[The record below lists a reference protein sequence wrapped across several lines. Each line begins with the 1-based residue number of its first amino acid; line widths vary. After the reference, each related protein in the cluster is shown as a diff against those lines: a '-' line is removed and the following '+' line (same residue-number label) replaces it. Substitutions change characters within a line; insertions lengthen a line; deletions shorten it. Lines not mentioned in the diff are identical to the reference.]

1 MTQLLDSTTLFAD
14 ASKLSSKLPQQI
26 MYTSVPA
33 PPDSTTPSRK
43 RKIEEPIYGKELDA
57 VLTAVLE
64 TDDPVSNVKK
74 ARQVFSTGDAKS
86 DYNTAINTVPN
97 YKSLPLKERNRLSA
111 ERSRKRKLQKMDNL
125 LQENMQLKEI
135 VNQLKLENE
144 QLLAQQ
150 QQNVEE
156 LDGDDSSDVDE
167 VLAPFQKPGELET

>member
-1 MTQLLDSTTLFAD
+1 MG
-14 ASKLSSKLPQQI
+14 
-26 MYTSVPA
+26 
-33 PPDSTTPSRK
+33 
-43 RKIEEPIYGKELDA
+43 EPIYGKELEA
-57 VLTAVLE
+57 VLAAVLE

-86 DYNTAINTVPN
+86 DYNSAINTVPN

-156 LDGDDSSDVDE
+156 LDGDTHQMWMRSSRLSKSE
-167 VLAPFQKPGELET
+167 ASLKHEACRLQKGAGADFGYQLSIISRLCNSSFIERKAYD